1 MGKSVL
7 TDSNQHRYV
16 EDDCLPTT
24 SRQTLISNE
33 EVNTRK

>member
-7 TDSNQHRYV
+7 TDLNQHHKV
-16 EDDCLPTT
+16 EHDCLPTT
-24 SRQTLISNE
+24 SGQTLISNE